1 MLTNYLWSKQQQNRS
16 NFNPHEHYPVRHT
29 HEVFH
34 INSCKDPFFSSANCP
49 LPPIFSS
56 PSAFKP
62 QHFSFS
68 PANCQLPTLFSFFPA
83 HCRLPTANYLLF
95 LLSTQHSA
103 LSTSLPCP
111 LPTANS
117 LHLPSALSF
126 YTTCRAFKIGS
137 CFSANTL
144 ACAISSARFSSGVSK
159 VLPSFRIF

>member
-95 LLSTQHSA
+95 LLSTQHSE
-103 LSTSLPCP
+103 LSTQHFPP
-111 LPTANS
+111 LPTANCP
-117 LHLPSALSF
+117 LP
-126 YTTCRAFKIGS
+126 TI
-137 CFSANTL
+137 
-144 ACAISSARFSSGVSK
+144 FSSTAHCQ
-159 VLPSFRIF
+159 LPTAINTKSIRKGL